1 MENEI
6 ISRWM
11 EKTGPDS
18 DVVISSRIRLARNL
32 NSYPFPNSA
41 QRDDLEAVIN
51 ETAKAL
57 DKENQFDL
65 NLIYLTQISDLER
78 KMMIEKHLISPELNK
93 DPESRAVAISK
104 DEISSLM
111 VNEEDHLRL
120 QLLYP
125 GLQLEKAWDNANQVD
140 DFLEKEIDIAFDKNY
155 GYLTTCPTNTGTGL
169 RASVMVHLPAL
180 TITGRIKKVISA
192 ISQLG
197 LAVRGLYGEGTEAIG
212 NLYQISNQVTL
223 GRSEEEIIADLKE
236 VTAQIIAQE
245 RNARKVLLKEQKTNL
260 KDKICRAYGTLKYAH
275 SISANEAM
283 DLISYVKLGIDLDII
298 DDMSGNILNQLMVMV
313 RPATLQVLNT
323 SELSVEQRDIYRAK
337 MIKERLSGEIN

>member
-1 MENEI
+1 
-6 ISRWM
+6 M

-18 DVVISSRIRLARNL
+18 DVVVSSRIRLARNL
-32 NSYPFPNSA
+32 NNYPFPNGAS
-41 QRDDLEAVIN
+41 RDDLEAVIN
-51 ETAKAL
+51 ETSKAL
-57 DKENQFDL
+57 DKENRFDL
-65 NLIYLTQISDLER
+65 SLIYLTQISELER

-93 DPESRAVAISK
+93 NPESRATAISK
-104 DEISSLM
+104 DEVVSLM

-125 GLQLEKAWDNANQVD
+125 GLQLEKAWGNANQTD
-140 DFLEKEIDIAFDKNY
+140 DFLEENVDIAFDKEY

-180 TITGRIKKVISA
+180 AITDRIKKVISA

-223 GRSEEEIIADLKE
+223 GRSEEEIINDLKE
-236 VTAQIIAQE
+236 VTAQIIDQE
-245 RNARKVLLKEQKTNL
+245 RSAREVLLKEQKTNL
-260 KDKICRAYGTLKYAH
+260 KDKICRAYGTLKYAY

-283 DLISYVKLGIDLDII
+283 NLISYVKLGIDLDII
-298 DDMSGNILNQLMVMV
+298 EGMSGNILNQLMVMV
-313 RPATLQVLNT
+313 RPATLQVLSG
-323 SELSVEQRDIYRAK
+323 SELSVEERDIYRAQ
-337 MIKERLSGEIN
+337 MIKDRLTGKIN

>member
-18 DVVISSRIRLARNL
+18 DVVVSSRIRLARNL
-32 NSYPFPNSA
+32 NNYPFPNGAS
-41 QRDDLEAVIN
+41 RDDLEAVIN
-51 ETAKAL
+51 ETSKAL
-57 DKENQFDL
+57 DKENRFDL
-65 NLIYLTQISDLER
+65 SLIYLTQISELER

-93 DPESRAVAISK
+93 NPESRATAISK
-104 DEISSLM
+104 DEVVSLM

-125 GLQLEKAWDNANQVD
+125 GLQLEKAWGNANQTD
-140 DFLEKEIDIAFDKNY
+140 DFLEENVDIAFDKEY

-180 TITGRIKKVISA
+180 AITDRIKKVISA

-223 GRSEEEIIADLKE
+223 GRSEEEIINDLKE
-236 VTAQIIAQE
+236 VTAQIIDQE
-245 RNARKVLLKEQKTNL
+245 RSARKVLLKEQKTNL
-260 KDKICRAYGTLKYAH
+260 KDKICRAYGTLKYAY

-283 DLISYVKLGIDLDII
+283 NLISYVKLGIDLDII
-298 DDMSGNILNQLMVMV
+298 EGMSGNILNQLMVMV
-313 RPATLQVLNT
+313 RPATLQVLSG
-323 SELSVEQRDIYRAK
+323 SELSVEERDIYRAQ
-337 MIKERLSGEIN
+337 MIKDRLTGKIN

>member
-1 MENEI
+1 MEKEI

-18 DVVISSRIRLARNL
+18 DVVVSSRIRLARNL
-32 NSYPFPNSA
+32 NNYPFPNNA
-41 QRDDLEAVIN
+41 GRDDLEAVIN
-51 ETAKAL
+51 EATKAL
-57 DKENQFDL
+57 DKENKFDL
-65 NLIYLTQISDLER
+65 SLIYLTQISELER

-93 DPESRAVAISK
+93 KPESRAAAISR
-104 DEISSLM
+104 DEIVSLM

-125 GLQLEKAWDNANQVD
+125 GLQLEKAWENADQVD
-140 DFLEKEIDIAFDKNY
+140 DFLENEVDIAFDKKY

-180 TITGRIKKVISA
+180 TITDRIKKVISA

-223 GRSEEEIIADLKE
+223 GRSEEEIIDDLKE
-236 VTAQIIAQE
+236 VTAQIIDQE
-245 RNARKVLLKEQKTNL
+245 RNARKVLLKEQSTNL

-283 DLISYVKLGIDLDII
+283 NLISYVKLGIDLDII
-298 DDMSGNILNQLMVMV
+298 EGMSGNILNQLMVMV
-313 RPATLQVLNT
+313 RPATLQVLNG
-323 SELSVEQRDIYRAK
+323 SKLSVEQRDIYRAE
-337 MIKERLSGEIN
+337 MIKDRLTGNIN